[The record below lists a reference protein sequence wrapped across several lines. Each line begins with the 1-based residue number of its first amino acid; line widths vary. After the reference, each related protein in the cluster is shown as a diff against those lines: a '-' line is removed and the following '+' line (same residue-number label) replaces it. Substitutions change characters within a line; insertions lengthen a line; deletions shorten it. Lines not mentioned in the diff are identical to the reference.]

1 VKRQPKS
8 KSKPA
13 AARPG
18 SAKPGKRAAPKT
30 PASKSRPAKPTRA
43 AVKSTK
49 AAPAG
54 GARGAAPSKSAAGT
68 KGAAPSPSSTRP
80 GLRFGSRDRPL
91 SPLSLTPPPPP
102 PPTKSPSRGKGIT
115 IIEPKRQAMKA
126 ALEAEKT
133 SKVKGKSSPK
143 LDLANARSVAAVAMT
158 SKADAHGYV
167 VVNGRR
173 VRVISTKLAGPKRK
187 KKSAP
192 APSSPSA
199 ALPTEQVILT
209 TKTKLPKSDLDHYR
223 EILLR
228 HRRELVGRVTGL
240 EDEALRSSGG
250 NLSNM
255 PLHPADIGTD
265 TFDQDFALGMAASDR
280 QLLQEIDEAI
290 ERIEQRTYGVCQMT
304 GKPIPKTRLDAK
316 PWAKYTV
323 EAARLVESGA
333 VR

>member
-1 VKRQPKS
+1 MKRQPKN

-13 AARPG
+13 AARSG
-18 SAKPGKRAAPKT
+18 SGKAGKRAAPKT
-30 PASKSRPAKPTRA
+30 PASKSRPDKPARAAANAKPSK
-43 AVKSTK
+43 AV
-49 AAPAG
+49 
-54 GARGAAPSKSAAGT
+54 RGAAPSKSAGAA
-68 KGAAPSPSSTRP
+68 KGASPSPSSTRP

-133 SKVKGKSSPK
+133 SKAKGKSSPK

-187 KKSAP
+187 KKSTP

-199 ALPTEQVILT
+199 AMPTEQVILT